1 MKSQESTN
9 TLRNVAGGTI
19 QIRLSK
25 IPSLNQFYSSKHW
38 TFRKR
43 LKDELNAEITAQLD
57 QYDKVTYEGLEV
69 RLRCNYRMD
78 LDNCIMAVKFV
89 VDAFNKWGGLED
101 DSPKY
106 FQKIR
111 MEVDKSLEKTSCII
125 ELREI
130 FV

>member
-1 MKSQESTN
+1 MKSQPLTD
-9 TLRNVAGGTI
+9 TLRSFAGGTI
-19 QIRLSK
+19 QIHLNK

-38 TFRKR
+38 IFRKK
-43 LKDELNAEITAQLD
+43 LKDELSQEILAQLE
-57 QYDKVTYEGLEV
+57 QYDQVSFEGLEV
-69 RLRCNYRMD
+69 YLRCNYRMD

-89 VDAFNKWGGLED
+89 VDSFNKWGGLTD

-111 MEVDKSLEKTSCII
+111 MEVDKSLPPTSCIV
-125 ELREI
+125 ELREL

>member
-1 MKSQESTN
+1 MKSHKLTD
-9 TLRNVAGGTI
+9 TLRSVAGGTI
-19 QIRLSK
+19 QIRLNK

-38 TFRKR
+38 TFRKK
-43 LKDELNAEITAQLD
+43 LKDELNAEILAQLE
-57 QYDKVTYEGLEV
+57 QYDPVTYEGLEV
-69 RLRCNYRMD
+69 YLRCNYRMD

-111 MEVDKSLEKTSCII
+111 MEVDKSLEKTSCLV

>member
-1 MKSQESTN
+1 MKSPNLTST
-9 TLRNVAGGTI
+9 LQSVVGGTI
-19 QIRLSK
+19 QIRLTK

-38 TFRKR
+38 TFRKK
-43 LKDELNAEITAQLD
+43 LKDELNAEIMAQLE
-57 QYDKVTYEGLEV
+57 QYDPVTYEGLEV
-69 RLRCNYRMD
+69 YLRCNYRMD

-111 MEVDKSLEKTSCII
+111 MEVDKSLEKTSCLV

>member
-1 MKSQESTN
+1 MKSPNLTS
-9 TLRNVAGGTI
+9 TLRSVAGGTI
-19 QIRLSK
+19 QIRLTK

-38 TFRKR
+38 TFRKK
-43 LKDELNAEITAQLD
+43 LKDELNAEIMAQLE
-57 QYDKVTYEGLEV
+57 QYDPVTYEGLEV
-69 RLRCNYRMD
+69 YLRCNYRMD

-111 MEVDKSLEKTSCII
+111 MEVDKSLEKTSCLV

>member
-1 MKSQESTN
+1 MKSHTLTD
-9 TLRNVAGGTI
+9 TLRSVAGGTI
-19 QIRLSK
+19 QIRLNK

-38 TFRKR
+38 TFRKK
-43 LKDELNAEITAQLD
+43 LKDELNAEILAQLE
-57 QYDKVTYEGLEV
+57 QYDPVTYEGLEV
-69 RLRCNYRMD
+69 YLRCNYRMD

-111 MEVDKSLEKTSCII
+111 MEVDKSLEKTSCLV

>member
-9 TLRNVAGGTI
+9 TLRSVAGGTI
-19 QIRLSK
+19 QIRLTK

-43 LKDELNAEITAQLD
+43 LKAALNTEIVSQLD

-69 RLRCNYRMD
+69 RLWCNYRMD

-111 MEVDKSLEKTSCII
+111 MEVDKSLEKTSCLI

>member
-1 MKSQESTN
+1 MKSQNLTP
-9 TLRNVAGGTI
+9 TLRSVAGGTI
-19 QIRLSK
+19 QIHLNK

-43 LKDELNAEITAQLD
+43 LKDELSQEIVAQLE
-57 QYDKVTYEGLEV
+57 QYDPVTFEGLEV
-69 RLRCNYRMD
+69 YLKCNYRMD

-89 VDAFNKWGGLED
+89 VDSFNKWGGLTD

-111 MEVDKSLEKTSCII
+111 MEVDKSLPPTSCIV

>member
-1 MKSQESTN
+1 MKSPNLTS
-9 TLRNVAGGTI
+9 TLRSVAGGTI
-19 QIRLSK
+19 QIRLNK

-38 TFRKR
+38 TFRKK
-43 LKDELNAEITAQLD
+43 LKDELNAEIMAQLE
-57 QYDKVTYEGLEV
+57 QYDPVTYEGLEV
-69 RLRCNYRMD
+69 YLRCNYRMD

-111 MEVDKSLEKTSCII
+111 MEVDKSLEKTSCLV

>member
-1 MKSQESTN
+1 MKSPNLTST
-9 TLRNVAGGTI
+9 LQSVVGGTI
-19 QIRLSK
+19 QIRLTK

-38 TFRKR
+38 TFRKK
-43 LKDELNAEITAQLD
+43 LKDELNAEIMAQLE
-57 QYDKVTYEGLEV
+57 QYDTVTYEGLEV
-69 RLRCNYRMD
+69 YLRCNYRMD

-111 MEVDKSLEKTSCII
+111 MEVDKSLEKTSCLV